1 MTLYGRTSAMRFPN
15 NPWPGKEKDSGIHKA
30 SPWLHSKNI
39 PPIRQDPVTISTETS
54 LSSSD
59 NSFHS
64 NTDEPPFYHDT
75 EDTVSNGLS
84 SNKRAGVTKHDQFSQ
99 RHTYTPAGA
108 GSVSVNGTG
117 IKATSYP
124 PPQY

>member
-1 MTLYGRTSAMRFPN
+1 MTLYGRTSAMKFPN
-15 NPWPGKEKDSGIHKA
+15 NPWPGKGKGDIHKS

-39 PPIRQDPVTISTETS
+39 PPIRHDPATTTTDASF
-54 LSSSD
+54 SSSD

-64 NTDEPPFYHDT
+64 NSDESHDA

-84 SNKRAGVTKHDQFSQ
+84 TKRPAAMNQLT
-99 RHTYTPAGA
+99 RRPLHTYTPTGA
-108 GSVSVNGTG
+108 RGVSVNGTG

-124 PPQY
+124 SSQY